1 MTRHFFVTGEAG
13 AGKTWRLMQEAK
25 TRHKKLLTSSHQT
38 ALAMAVMHGARRHLE
53 LNVRRE
59 CASVPVTISTVH
71 SFAFKIANRWRR
83 SLGFSLP
90 LAVCRSSCGLA
101 ERNGQT
107 YATFDEIVKLAC
119 TLTES
124 ATVRE
129 TLAASH
135 PMIIV
140 DEFQDC
146 TGDTLQFIKAFS
158 RSTTLVLAGDDFQ
171 LLSDNQ
177 PGCPAL
183 EWVEEMKTQDV
194 IDCEQIKRCHR
205 TDNSEILGAARALRD
220 NVKATDCT
228 VPVYCGQFGPLAYRM
243 FLRFTGWRNTSKIEN
258 GSCALIV
265 TSMGDAQLKKVLHS
279 LKKQLAEKVNSRVEW
294 HHNTSEEQHQ
304 QELLVQLGLDA
315 TPRRGAS
322 WSAEGLALSGLA
334 LNVAETVSRHCRLRG
349 IKGIPPELVVEFAE
363 RAVHNTRAFTTVT
376 PRRQVLTVHAAKNRE
391 FDHVFVLW
399 SFTARKWSIEEQRR
413 LLYNAVTRA
422 KVDCTVLFVGS
433 PAQAASDSVVALLGS
448 AQPAMDPTWIS
459 KAKGNGATLAKR
471 R

>member
-13 AGKTWRLMQEAK
+13 AGKTWRLMQEANA
-25 TRHKKLLTSSHQT
+25 RHKKLLTGSHQT

-53 LNVRRE
+53 MNVRRE
-59 CASVPVTISTVH
+59 CASVPVSISTIH
-71 SFAFKIANRWRR
+71 SFALKIANRWRR

-90 LAVCRSSCGLA
+90 IAVCGSSVGLA

-119 TLTES
+119 ALTES

-129 TLAASH
+129 TLAASY

-146 TGDTLQFIKAFS
+146 TGDALQFIKAFS
-158 RSTTLVLAGDDFQ
+158 RSVTLVLAGDDFQ
-171 LLSDNQ
+171 LLSDKEH
-177 PGCPAL
+177 GCPAL
-183 EWVEEMKTQDV
+183 EWVEELKTQDV

-205 TDNSEILGAARALRD
+205 TNNSAILGAARALRD
-220 NVKATDCT
+220 NVRASDCT

-243 FLRFTGWRNTSKIEN
+243 LLRFTGWRNTSKIEN

-265 TSMGDAQLKKVLHS
+265 PSMGDPQLEKVLQS
-279 LKKQLAEKVNSRVEW
+279 LKKQLAEKLNSRVEW

-304 QELLVQLGLDA
+304 RELLVELGLDA
-315 TPRRGAS
+315 TARRGAS
-322 WSAEGLALSGLA
+322 WSAEGLELNGLA
-334 LNVAETVSRHCRLRG
+334 LNVAETVSRYCRLRD
-349 IKGIPPELVVEFAE
+349 IKGIPPELVIEFAE
-363 RAVHNTRAFTTVT
+363 KAVHNARAFARVM

-422 KVDCTVLFVGS
+422 KIDCTVLFVGS
-433 PAQAASDSVVALLGS
+433 PGQAACDSVVGLLGS

-459 KAKGNGATLAKR
+459 KAKRKRATSAKR

>member
-1 MTRHFFVTGEAG
+1 
-13 AGKTWRLMQEAK
+13 
-25 TRHKKLLTSSHQT
+25 
-38 ALAMAVMHGARRHLE
+38 MAVMHGARRHLE
-53 LNVRRE
+53 LNVTRE

-71 SFAFKIANRWRR
+71 SFALKIANRWRR

-90 LAVCRSSCGLA
+90 FAVCRSSCGLA

-107 YATFDEIVKLAC
+107 YATFDEIVKLASI
-119 TLTES
+119 LAES

-135 PMIIV
+135 PMVIV

-146 TGDTLQFIKAFS
+146 TGDTLQFIKALS
-158 RSTTLVLAGDDFQ
+158 RSSTLVLAGDDFQ
-171 LLSDNQ
+171 LLSDSQ

-183 EWVEEMKTQDV
+183 EWIEELKIQDAV
-194 IDCEQIKRCHR
+194 DYEQIKRCHR
-205 TDNSEILGAARALRD
+205 TDDTAILGAARALRE

-243 FLRFTGWRNTSKIEN
+243 FLRFTGWRGASKIEN

-265 TSMGDAQLKKVLHS
+265 TSMGDPQLKSVLQS
-279 LKKQLAEKVNSRVEW
+279 LRKQLAEKVGRRVEW

-315 TPRRGAS
+315 AARR
-322 WSAEGLALSGLA
+322 SATWNAAGLALNGLA
-334 LNVAETVSRHCRLRG
+334 LNVAETVGRHCKLRD
-349 IKGIPPELVVEFAE
+349 IKGIPTELVVEFAE
-363 RAVHNTRAFTTVT
+363 RAVHNARTFTVVT

-399 SFTARKWSIEEQRR
+399 SFTARKWSAEEQRR

-422 KVDCTVLFVGS
+422 KIDCTVLFVGN
-433 PAQAASDSVVALLGS
+433 PAHAASDSVVALLGS
-448 AQPAMDPTWIS
+448 AQPAMDPTWIT
-459 KAKGNGATLAKR
+459 KTKGKRETSAKR